1 MSPLTSFM
9 DWFQL
14 TDVSASGMW
23 IPVGEKWIYY
33 TPKDTSK
40 ANAFE
45 SDVNRVLSGG
55 RIFADLCLDSRKV
68 QKGDVY
74 VALKGSYVD
83 GHQFIGDAL
92 NQGASLVLCESDKM
106 PEQAYAA
113 HGVSILVIPDL
124 RFELG
129 RIAQM
134 YYGNPAN
141 KLSIIGVTGTNGK
154 TTISTLI
161 WQALTEL
168 GVKAGL
174 LGTVGGFIG
183 KQAIELPKG
192 NVQMTTSDAIQLAI
206 WMKEM
211 VDQGASHVVLE
222 ASSHALDQGRLAH
235 LPFTVT
241 VYSNLSHEHLDYHG
255 SLKAYVTAKK
265 RLFDGLSGNSTAI
278 VNVSDAWGEFMV
290 QDSAAHVWSV
300 AYNGENGESVKARDF
315 DDTQDF
321 RELSESL
328 VPGVDDKECYA
339 VRFTNENPAEGG
351 GLLIELSHGNSG
363 TPQQI
368 TSPLQGKFN
377 AMNVS
382 QAYLALQA
390 LGWEPELAAEALS
403 KSKGAPGRMQKVQSG
418 LGAEPLVLV
427 DYAHTPD
434 ALDKVASATSELLH
448 STGSDG
454 KLWILFG
461 CGGERDRLKRPEMA
475 KIAQSFADH
484 VVVTSDNPR
493 NEDPEAILDEV
504 CAGFNVDGAPFERIT
519 DRKTAIQETILKA
532 DTRDIV
538 LLAGKG
544 HETGQVIAGETLS
557 LDDRE
562 EALKALRLRAQKME
576 EV

>member
-1 MSPLTSFM
+1 MSPLNSFM
-9 DWFQL
+9 DWIQL
-14 TDVSASGMW
+14 TEGSASGMW
-23 IPVGEKWIYY
+23 MPVGEKWVYF
-33 TPKDTSK
+33 TPKDTFK

-45 SDVNRVLSGG
+45 SDITSVLSGG
-55 RIFADLCLDSRKV
+55 RTFADLCLDSRKV
-68 QKGDVY
+68 QEGDVY
-74 VALKGSYVD
+74 VALKGIHLD

-92 NQGASLVLCESDKM
+92 NQGASLVLCESEKI

-113 HGVSILVIPDL
+113 HAVPILVIPDL

-129 RIAQM
+129 RIAQG
-134 YYGNPAN
+134 YYGDPAK

-183 KQAIELPKG
+183 KQAIELSKG
-192 NVQMTTSDAIQLAI
+192 NVQMTTSDAIQLAK

-211 VDQGASHVVLE
+211 VDQGASYLVLE

-235 LPFTVT
+235 IPFTIA

-255 SLKAYVTAKK
+255 SLEAYATAKK
-265 RLFDGLSGNSTAI
+265 RLFEGLSDKSSAI

-290 QDSAAHVWSV
+290 QDSAAHVWTV
-300 AYNGENGESVKARDF
+300 AFDEEPGKSGES
-315 DDTQDF
+315 QES
-321 RELSESL
+321 REPQESNE
-328 VPGVDDKECYA
+328 PYESRVDKINPYS
-339 VRFTNENPAEGG
+339 VQFTDVDPAQGG
-351 GLLIELSHGNSG
+351 GLLIDLSHGNSG
-363 TPQQI
+363 TSQRI

-377 AMNVS
+377 AMNVA
-382 QAYLALQA
+382 QAYLALRV

-461 CGGERDRLKRPEMA
+461 CGGERDRLKRPAMA

-493 NEDPEAILDEV
+493 YEDPEAILDEV
-504 CAGFNVDGAPFERIT
+504 CAGFSVDGAPFERIT

-532 DTRDIV
+532 DAQDIV

-544 HETGQVIAGETLS
+544 HETGQVIAGETLP